1 MDKKFHTNLIVSSSP
16 HIVTDK
22 DTTRLMGTVLLALC
36 PALLASCYIFGLRV
50 LLLAVVGMLGC
61 VAFEAFYNAITHK
74 TQTVGDLSAALTGLL
89 LALNLPSN
97 FPIWQELCGCAF
109 AILVVKSLFGGLG
122 KNFANP
128 AIAGRIFLFISFA
141 SNMSTW
147 PTTRLDA
154 TDAVT
159 GATPLAIFGETGA
172 MDTPIKDLFLGF
184 TGGACGEV
192 CALALLI
199 GGIFLIVRKVISPI
213 IPCAFIGTVFVIGC
227 ISSGSLQGGFF
238 HIFAG
243 GVMLG
248 AFFMATDY
256 VTTPKLPL
264 GQLIFGIGCGLI
276 TMAIRL
282 LGSYPE
288 GVSFSILLMNLCA
301 PLMNRLSYKYYCKK
315 SAEKFGGK

>member
-16 HIVTDK
+16 HIVTDA
-22 DTTRLMGTVLLALC
+22 DTTRLMGTVILALC
-36 PALLASCYIFGLRV
+36 PALLASCYIFGIRV
-50 LLLAVVGMLGC
+50 LLLAIVCMLGA

-74 TQTVGDLSAALTGLL
+74 KQTIGDLSAALTGLL
-89 LALNLPSN
+89 LALNLPCN
-97 FPIWQELCGCAF
+97 FPIWQALVGVAF
-109 AILVVKSLFGGLG
+109 AILVVKSLYGGLG

-159 GATPLAIFGETGA
+159 GPTPLALFNEAGT
-172 MDTPIKDLFLGF
+172 MDTPLKDMFLGF

-199 GGIFLIVRKVISPI
+199 GGVFLIVRKVISPI

-227 ISSGSLQGGFF
+227 ISSGSLHGGFF
-238 HIFAG
+238 HILAG

-264 GQLIFGIGCGLI
+264 GQLLFGIGCGLL

-288 GVSFSILLMNLCA
+288 GVSFSILVMNLVS
-301 PLMNRLSYKYYCKK
+301 PLLNRLSYKYYLSDCAK
-315 SAEKFGGK
+315 KFGGK